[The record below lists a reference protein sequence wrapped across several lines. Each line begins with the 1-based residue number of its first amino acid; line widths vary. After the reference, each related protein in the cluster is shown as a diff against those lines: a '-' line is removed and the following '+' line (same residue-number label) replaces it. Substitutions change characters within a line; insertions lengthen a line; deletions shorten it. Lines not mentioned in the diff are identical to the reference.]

1 MPGTPGGSSYA
12 SLGVFSAF
20 SGATG
25 AVTAAQVLAEM
36 TFPFAAGKIGGMEFF
51 AVTAGTGG
59 GNTVLDVLLN
69 GTSIWTA
76 AGDKPTLLAVTANG
90 RFTQAS
96 PNVKALRYGDR
107 ITIIALTVS
116 STGHARVSGAVA
128 LEKA

>member
-12 SLGVFSAF
+12 AVSMFPAF

-25 AVTAAQVLAEM
+25 AVTAAQVLSE
-36 TFPFAAGKIGGMEFF
+36 TVFPWFSGRIGGMEFS

-69 GTSIWTA
+69 GTSIWTNA
-76 AGDKPTLLAVTANG
+76 ADKPTLLATATG
-90 RFTQAS
+90 RFTQAA
-96 PNVKALRYGDR
+96 PNVKGLKYGDR
-107 ITIIALTVS
+107 LTVIALTVS
-116 STGHARVSGAVA
+116 TTGHARVSGAVA